1 MSEKHLEKQNN
12 RDFDEL
18 LRDALLEDLKE
29 ELEEAP
35 KEASGKTGEED
46 HEFSPEFQMEIRRLI
61 ASADTIAGPGKD
73 RAEKQTLAQERM
85 NGKIMSFPRWKGN
98 YRGLVNAASLLL
110 VFGLGIFFIRESG
123 VPMSGSSGASADSAQ
138 VTEGSVAA
146 AMAPKAAPEA
156 APAETAQETEA
167 AETAMDEAAPALE
180 AAPAPAMFRA
190 MPEDAVAQ
198 TEAGEQEAAAG
209 QAASEPQAAAA
220 ASMANPVVE
229 MDSGEALSEALG
241 IPVAIPEELA
251 EDSTYSLIAGTVG
264 QVRYQSKGLQTEVTY
279 RLAEETGEDISGI
292 YESFDESRTRTL
304 TVGEQDPVELTIR
317 FTSGRE
323 PEGGLAVWSVENRS
337 YSLWAEGIEGKED
350 LFQGEAEKLL
360 QAGL

>member
-1 MSEKHLEKQNN
+1 MSEKRLEKQNN

-29 ELEEAP
+29 ELEEGT
-35 KEASGKTGEED
+35 KEATGKTGEED
-46 HEFSPEFQMEIRRLI
+46 HAFSPEFQMEIRRLI

-73 RAEKQTLAQERM
+73 KAEKQTLAQERM
-85 NGKIMSFPRWKGN
+85 KGKVLSFPGWKGH

-146 AMAPKAAPEA
+146 AMAPEESP
-156 APAETAQETEA
+156 
-167 AETAMDEAAPALE
+167 E

-190 MPEDAVAQ
+190 MPEDAVDQ

-209 QAASEPQAAAA
+209 HAASETQAAAA
-220 ASMANPVVE
+220 ASIANPIVE

-241 IPVAIPEELA
+241 IPVVIPEGLA
-251 EDSTYSLIAGTVG
+251 EDSAYSLIAGTIG
-264 QVRYQSKGLQTEVTY
+264 QVRYQSKALQTEVTY
-279 RLAEETGEDISGI
+279 RLAAEMGEDISGI

-323 PEGGLAVWSVENRS
+323 PEGGLAVWSVDNRS

-350 LFQGEAEKLL
+350 LFQAEAEKLL
-360 QAGL
+360 QAGR

>member
-1 MSEKHLEKQNN
+1 MSEKRLEKQNN

-29 ELEEAP
+29 ELEEGP
-35 KEASGKTGEED
+35 KEAAGKTGEED

-73 RAEKQTLAQERM
+73 QAEKQTLAQERM
-85 NGKIMSFPRWKGN
+85 NGKVLRFPGWKGN

-110 VFGLGIFFIRESG
+110 VFGLGIFFIREG
-123 VPMSGSSGASADSAQ
+123 GIPMSGSSGASADSAQ

-156 APAETAQETEA
+156 APAETAQETGAAEA
-167 AETAMDEAAPALE
+167 AMDE

-209 QAASEPQAAAA
+209 YAASEPQAAAA
-220 ASMANPVVE
+220 ASIANPIVE
-229 MDSGEALSEALG
+229 IDSGEALSEALG
-241 IPVAIPEELA
+241 IPVVIPEGLA
-251 EDSTYSLIAGTVG
+251 EDSAYSLIAGTIG
-264 QVRYQSKGLQTEVTY
+264 QVRYQSKALQTEVTY
-279 RLAEETGEDISGI
+279 RLAAEMGEDISGI

-323 PEGGLAVWSVENRS
+323 PEGGLAVWSVDNRS

-350 LFQGEAEKLL
+350 LFQAEAEKLL
-360 QAGL
+360 QAGR

>member
-1 MSEKHLEKQNN
+1 MSEKRLEKQNN

-18 LRDALLEDLKE
+18 LRDALLKDLKE
-29 ELEEAP
+29 ELEEGP
-35 KEASGKTGEED
+35 KEAAGKAGEED
-46 HEFSPEFQMEIRRLI
+46 HEFSPEFQMGIRRLI

-73 RAEKQTLAQERM
+73 KEEKQTLAQERM
-85 NGKIMSFPRWKGN
+85 NGKVLSFPGWKGK

-123 VPMSGSSGASADSAQ
+123 IPMSGSSGASADSAQ

-146 AMAPKAAPEA
+146 AMAPKAVPEA
-156 APAETAQETEA
+156 
-167 AETAMDEAAPALE
+167 
-180 AAPAPAMFRA
+180 
-190 MPEDAVAQ
+190 
-198 TEAGEQEAAAG
+198 AGEQEAAAG
-209 QAASEPQAAAA
+209 HAATETQAAAA
-220 ASMANPVVE
+220 ASIANPIVE

-241 IPVAIPEELA
+241 IPVVIPEGLA
-251 EDSTYSLIAGTVG
+251 EDSAYSLIAGTVG
-264 QVRYQSKGLQTEVTY
+264 QVRYQSKALQTEVTY
-279 RLAEETGEDISGI
+279 RLAAETGEDISGI

-360 QAGL
+360 QAGR

>member
-1 MSEKHLEKQNN
+1 MSEKRLEKQNN

-29 ELEEAP
+29 ELEEGP
-35 KEASGKTGEED
+35 KEVAGKAGEED

-73 RAEKQTLAQERM
+73 QAEKQTLAQERM
-85 NGKIMSFPRWKGN
+85 NGKVLRFPGWKGN

-110 VFGLGIFFIRESG
+110 VFGLGIFFIREG
-123 VPMSGSSGASADSAQ
+123 GIPMSGSSGASADSAQ

-156 APAETAQETEA
+156 APAETAQETGAAEA
-167 AETAMDEAAPALE
+167 AMDE

-190 MPEDAVAQ
+190 MPEESMDQ
-198 TEAGEQEAAAG
+198 TGAGEQEAAAG
-209 QAASEPQAAAA
+209 HAASETQAAAA
-220 ASMANPVVE
+220 ASIANPIVE

-241 IPVAIPEELA
+241 IPVVIPEALA
-251 EDSTYSLIAGTVG
+251 EDSSYSLIAGTVG
-264 QVRYQSKGLQTEVTY
+264 QVRYQSKDLQTEVTY
-279 RLAEETGEDISGI
+279 RLAAETGEDISGI

-317 FTSGRE
+317 FTSGRD
-323 PEGGLAVWSVENRS
+323 PEGGLAVWSVDNRS

-350 LFQGEAEKLL
+350 LFQAEAEQLL
-360 QAGL
+360 QAGR

>member
-1 MSEKHLEKQNN
+1 MSEKRLEKQNN
-12 RDFDEL
+12 RDFDVL

-29 ELEEAP
+29 ELEEGT
-35 KEASGKTGEED
+35 KEATGKTGEED

-73 RAEKQTLAQERM
+73 QAEKQTLAQERM
-85 NGKIMSFPRWKGN
+85 NGKVLRFPGWKGN

-123 VPMSGSSGASADSAQ
+123 IPMSGSSGASADSAQ
-138 VTEGSVAA
+138 ETGAAEA
-146 AMAPKAAPEA
+146 AM
-156 APAETAQETEA
+156 
-167 AETAMDEAAPALE
+167 DE

-190 MPEDAVAQ
+190 MPEESIDQAG
-198 TEAGEQEAAAG
+198 AGEQEAAAG
-209 QAASEPQAAAA
+209 HAASETQAAAA
-220 ASMANPVVE
+220 ASIANPVAE

-241 IPVAIPEELA
+241 IPVVIPEGLA
-251 EDSTYSLIAGTVG
+251 EDSAYSLIAGTIG
-264 QVRYQSKGLQTEVTY
+264 QVRYQSKALQTEVTY
-279 RLAEETGEDISGI
+279 RLAAEMGEDISGI

-323 PEGGLAVWSVENRS
+323 PEGGLAVWSVDNRS

-360 QAGL
+360 QAGR

>member
-1 MSEKHLEKQNN
+1 MSEKRLEKQNN

-29 ELEEAP
+29 ELEEGT
-35 KEASGKTGEED
+35 KEATGKTGEED
-46 HEFSPEFQMEIRRLI
+46 HAFSPEFQMEIRRLI

-73 RAEKQTLAQERM
+73 KAEKQTLAQERM
-85 NGKIMSFPRWKGN
+85 KGKVLSLPGWKGH

-123 VPMSGSSGASADSAQ
+123 IPMSGSSGASADSVQ

-156 APAETAQETEA
+156 APAETAQETGA
-167 AETAMDEAAPALE
+167 AEAAMDEAAPA
-180 AAPAPAMFRA
+180 PVMFRA
-190 MPEDAVAQ
+190 MPEEAVAQ

-209 QAASEPQAAAA
+209 HAASETQAAAA
-220 ASMANPVVE
+220 ASIANPIVE

-241 IPVAIPEELA
+241 IPVVIPEGLA
-251 EDSTYSLIAGTVG
+251 EDSAYSLIAGTVG

-279 RLAEETGEDISGI
+279 RLAAETGEDISGI

-304 TVGEQDPVELTIR
+304 TVGEQDPVELTLR

-337 YSLWAEGIEGKED
+337 YSLWAEGIEGKEE
-350 LFQGEAEKLL
+350 LFQAEAEKLL
-360 QAGL
+360 QAGR

>member
-1 MSEKHLEKQNN
+1 MSEKRLEKQNN

-29 ELEEAP
+29 ELEEGT
-35 KEASGKTGEED
+35 KEATGKTGEED

-73 RAEKQTLAQERM
+73 KAEKQTLAQERM
-85 NGKIMSFPRWKGN
+85 KGKVLSFPGWKGH

-123 VPMSGSSGASADSAQ
+123 IPMSGSSGASADSGQ

-146 AMAPKAAPEA
+146 AMAPEAVPEA
-156 APAETAQETEA
+156 APAETAQETGA
-167 AETAMDEAAPALE
+167 AKAMDEAAQALE

-198 TEAGEQEAAAG
+198 TEAGEQEAAVE

-220 ASMANPVVE
+220 ASMANPIVE

-241 IPVAIPEELA
+241 MPVAIPEDLA

-264 QVRYQSKGLQTEVTY
+264 QVRYQSKALGTEVTY
-279 RLAEETGEDISGI
+279 RLGAETGEDISGI

-304 TVGEQDPVELTIR
+304 TVGDQNPEELTIR

-350 LFQGEAEKLL
+350 LFQAEAEKLL
-360 QAGL
+360 QAGR

>member
-1 MSEKHLEKQNN
+1 MSEKRLEKQNN

-18 LRDALLEDLKE
+18 LRDALLKDLKE
-29 ELEEAP
+29 ELEEGP
-35 KEASGKTGEED
+35 KEAAGKAGEED
-46 HEFSPEFQMEIRRLI
+46 HEFSPEFQMGIRRLI

-73 RAEKQTLAQERM
+73 KEEKQTLAQERM
-85 NGKIMSFPRWKGN
+85 KGKVLSFPGWKGH

-123 VPMSGSSGASADSAQ
+123 IPMSGSSGASADSAQ
-138 VTEGSVAA
+138 V
-146 AMAPKAAPEA
+146 KAAPEA
-156 APAETAQETEA
+156 APAETAQETGA
-167 AETAMDEAAPALE
+167 AEAAMDEAAPALE

-190 MPEDAVAQ
+190 MPEDAVDQ

-209 QAASEPQAAAA
+209 HAASETQAAAA
-220 ASMANPVVE
+220 ASIANPIVE

-241 IPVAIPEELA
+241 IPVVIPEGLA
-251 EDSTYSLIAGTVG
+251 EDSAYSLIAGTVG
-264 QVRYQSKGLQTEVTY
+264 QVRYQSKALQTEVTY
-279 RLAEETGEDISGI
+279 RLAAETGEDISGI

-360 QAGL
+360 QAGR

>member
-1 MSEKHLEKQNN
+1 MSEKRLEKQNN

-35 KEASGKTGEED
+35 EEASGKTGEED

-73 RAEKQTLAQERM
+73 KAEKQTLAQERM
-85 NGKIMSFPRWKGN
+85 NGKILNFPRWKGN

-123 VPMSGSSGASADSAQ
+123 IPMSGSSGASADSGQ

-146 AMAPKAAPEA
+146 AMAPEA
-156 APAETAQETEA
+156 VPAETAQETGA
-167 AETAMDEAAPALE
+167 AKAMDEAAPALE

-190 MPEDAVAQ
+190 MPEEAVAQ

-209 QAASEPQAAAA
+209 YAASETQAAAA
-220 ASMANPVVE
+220 ASMANPIVE
-229 MDSGEALSEALG
+229 LDSGEALSEALG
-241 IPVAIPEELA
+241 MPVVIPEELA
-251 EDSTYSLIAGTVG
+251 EDSAYSLIAGTVG
-264 QVRYQSKGLQTEVTY
+264 QVRYQSKALGTEVTY
-279 RLAEETGEDISGI
+279 RLAAETGEDISGI

-304 TVGEQDPVELTIR
+304 TVGDQDPVELTIR

-350 LFQGEAEKLL
+350 LFQAEAEKLL
-360 QAGL
+360 QAGR

>member
-1 MSEKHLEKQNN
+1 MSEKRLEKQNN

-35 KEASGKTGEED
+35 EEASGKTGEED

-73 RAEKQTLAQERM
+73 KAEKQTLAQERM

-123 VPMSGSSGASADSAQ
+123 IPMSGGSGASADSGQ

-146 AMAPKAAPEA
+146 AMAPEA
-156 APAETAQETEA
+156 VPAETAQETGA
-167 AETAMDEAAPALE
+167 AKAMDEAAPALE

-209 QAASEPQAAAA
+209 YAASETQAAAA

-229 MDSGEALSEALG
+229 LDSGEALSEALG
-241 IPVAIPEELA
+241 MPVAIPEELA
-251 EDSTYSLIAGTVG
+251 EDSAYSLIAGTVG
-264 QVRYQSKGLQTEVTY
+264 QVRYQSKALGTEVTY
-279 RLAEETGEDISGI
+279 RLAAETGEDISGI

-304 TVGEQDPVELTIR
+304 TVGDQDPVELTIR
-317 FTSGRE
+317 FTSGRD

-360 QAGL
+360 QAGR

>member
-1 MSEKHLEKQNN
+1 MSEKRLEKQNN

-35 KEASGKTGEED
+35 EEASGKTGEED

-73 RAEKQTLAQERM
+73 KAEKQTLAQERM
-85 NGKIMSFPRWKGN
+85 NGKILNFPRWKGN
-98 YRGLVNAASLLL
+98 YRGLANAASLLL
-110 VFGLGIFFIRESG
+110 IFGLGIFFIRESG
-123 VPMSGSSGASADSAQ
+123 IPMSGGSGASADSGQ
-138 VTEGSVAA
+138 VTEGRVAA
-146 AMAPKAAPEA
+146 AMAPEESP
-156 APAETAQETEA
+156 
-167 AETAMDEAAPALE
+167 EAAPALE

-209 QAASEPQAAAA
+209 YAASETQAAAA

-229 MDSGEALSEALG
+229 LDSGEALSEALG
-241 IPVAIPEELA
+241 MPVAIPEELA
-251 EDSTYSLIAGTVG
+251 EDSAYSLIAGTVG
-264 QVRYQSKGLQTEVTY
+264 QVRYQSKALGTEVTY
-279 RLAEETGEDISGI
+279 RLAAETGEDISGI

-304 TVGEQDPVELTIR
+304 TVGDRDPVELTIR
-317 FTSGRE
+317 FTSGRD
-323 PEGGLAVWSVENRS
+323 PEGGLAVWSVKNRS

>member
-1 MSEKHLEKQNN
+1 MSEKRLEKQNN

-29 ELEEAP
+29 ELEEGT
-35 KEASGKTGEED
+35 KEATGKTGEED
-46 HEFSPEFQMEIRRLI
+46 HAFSPEFQMEIRRLI

-73 RAEKQTLAQERM
+73 KAEKQTLAQERM
-85 NGKIMSFPRWKGN
+85 KGKILSFPGWKGH

-123 VPMSGSSGASADSAQ
+123 IPMSGSSGASADSAQ
-138 VTEGSVAA
+138 VAEGSVAA

-156 APAETAQETEA
+156 APAETAQETGAAEA
-167 AETAMDEAAPALE
+167 AMDE

-190 MPEDAVAQ
+190 MPEEAMDQAG
-198 TEAGEQEAAAG
+198 AGEQEAAAG
-209 QAASEPQAAAA
+209 HAASETQAAAA
-220 ASMANPVVE
+220 ASIANPIVE

-241 IPVAIPEELA
+241 IPVVIPEGLA
-251 EDSTYSLIAGTVG
+251 EDSAYSLIAGTIG

-279 RLAEETGEDISGI
+279 RLAAEMGEDISGI

-323 PEGGLAVWSVENRS
+323 PEGGLAVWSVDNRS

-350 LFQGEAEKLL
+350 LFQAEAEKLL
-360 QAGL
+360 QAGR

>member
-1 MSEKHLEKQNN
+1 MSEKRLEKQNN

-29 ELEEAP
+29 ELEEGN
-35 KEASGKTGEED
+35 KEAAGKTGEED

-123 VPMSGSSGASADSAQ
+123 IPMSGSSGASADSAQ

-146 AMAPKAAPEA
+146 AMAPKAVP
-156 APAETAQETEA
+156 
-167 AETAMDEAAPALE
+167 E

-190 MPEDAVAQ
+190 MPEDAVDQ

-209 QAASEPQAAAA
+209 HAASETQAAAA
-220 ASMANPVVE
+220 ASIANPIVE

-241 IPVAIPEELA
+241 IPVVIPEGLA
-251 EDSTYSLIAGTVG
+251 EDSAYSLIAGTIG
-264 QVRYQSKGLQTEVTY
+264 QVRYQSKALQTEVTY
-279 RLAEETGEDISGI
+279 RLAAEMGEDISGI

-323 PEGGLAVWSVENRS
+323 PEGGLAVWSVDNRS

-360 QAGL
+360 QAGR

>member
-1 MSEKHLEKQNN
+1 MSEKRLEKQNN

-29 ELEEAP
+29 ELEEGP
-35 KEASGKTGEED
+35 KEAAGKAGEED

-73 RAEKQTLAQERM
+73 QAEKQTLAQERM
-85 NGKIMSFPRWKGN
+85 NGKVLRFPGGKGK

-123 VPMSGSSGASADSAQ
+123 IPMSGSSGASADSGQ

-146 AMAPKAAPEA
+146 AMAPEAVPEA
-156 APAETAQETEA
+156 APAETAQETGA
-167 AETAMDEAAPALE
+167 AETAMDE

-190 MPEDAVAQ
+190 MPEDAVNQ
-198 TEAGEQEAAAG
+198 TEAGELEAAAG
-209 QAASEPQAAAA
+209 YAASETQAAAG
-220 ASMANPVVE
+220 ASMANPIVE

-241 IPVAIPEELA
+241 IPVVIPEGLA
-251 EDSTYSLIAGTVG
+251 EDSAYSLIAGTVG

-279 RLAEETGEDISGI
+279 RLAAETGEDISGI

-360 QAGL
+360 QAGR

>member
-1 MSEKHLEKQNN
+1 MSEKRLEKQNN

-29 ELEEAP
+29 ELEEGN
-35 KEASGKTGEED
+35 KEAAGKTGEED

-85 NGKIMSFPRWKGN
+85 KGKVLRFPGWKGH

-123 VPMSGSSGASADSAQ
+123 IPMSGSSGASADSAQ

-146 AMAPKAAPEA
+146 AMAPEESP
-156 APAETAQETEA
+156 
-167 AETAMDEAAPALE
+167 E

-190 MPEDAVAQ
+190 MPEDAVDQ
-198 TEAGEQEAAAG
+198 TEAGEQEAAVG

-220 ASMANPVVE
+220 ASMANPIVE

-241 IPVAIPEELA
+241 IPVVIPEGLA
-251 EDSTYSLIAGTVG
+251 EDSAYSLIAGTVG
-264 QVRYQSKGLQTEVTY
+264 QVRYQSKALQTEVTY
-279 RLAEETGEDISGI
+279 RLAAETGEDISGI

-304 TVGEQDPVELTIR
+304 TVGDQDPVELTLR

-350 LFQGEAEKLL
+350 LFQAEAEKLL

>member
-1 MSEKHLEKQNN
+1 MSEKRLEKQNN

-29 ELEEAP
+29 ELEEGP
-35 KEASGKTGEED
+35 KEAAGKAGEED

-73 RAEKQTLAQERM
+73 QAEKQTLAQERM
-85 NGKIMSFPRWKGN
+85 NGKVLRFPGWKGN

-123 VPMSGSSGASADSAQ
+123 IPMSGSSGASADSGQ

-146 AMAPKAAPEA
+146 AMAPEAVPEA
-156 APAETAQETEA
+156 AP
-167 AETAMDEAAPALE
+167 

-198 TEAGEQEAAAG
+198 TEAGEQEEAAG
-209 QAASEPQAAAA
+209 YAASETQAAAA
-220 ASMANPVVE
+220 ASIANPIVE

-241 IPVAIPEELA
+241 IPVVIPEGLA
-251 EDSTYSLIAGTVG
+251 EDSAYSLIAGTVG

-279 RLAEETGEDISGI
+279 RLAAETGEDISGI

-360 QAGL
+360 QAGR

>member
-1 MSEKHLEKQNN
+1 MSEKRLEKQNN

-29 ELEEAP
+29 ELEEGP
-35 KEASGKTGEED
+35 KEAAGKAGEED

-73 RAEKQTLAQERM
+73 QAEKQTLAQERM
-85 NGKIMSFPRWKGN
+85 NGKVLRFPGWKGN

-123 VPMSGSSGASADSAQ
+123 IPMSGSSGASADSGQ

-146 AMAPKAAPEA
+146 AMAPKAVP
-156 APAETAQETEA
+156 
-167 AETAMDEAAPALE
+167 E

-190 MPEDAVAQ
+190 MPEDAVNQ

-209 QAASEPQAAAA
+209 YAASETQAAAA
-220 ASMANPVVE
+220 ASMANPIVE

-241 IPVAIPEELA
+241 IPVVIPEGLA
-251 EDSTYSLIAGTVG
+251 EDSAYSLIAGTVG

-279 RLAEETGEDISGI
+279 RLAAETGEDISGI

-360 QAGL
+360 QAGR

>member
-1 MSEKHLEKQNN
+1 MSEKRLEKQNN

-29 ELEEAP
+29 ELEEGN
-35 KEASGKTGEED
+35 KEAAGKTGEED
-46 HEFSPEFQMEIRRLI
+46 HAFSPEFQMEIRRLI

-85 NGKIMSFPRWKGN
+85 KGKVLRFPGWKGH

-123 VPMSGSSGASADSAQ
+123 IPMSGSSGASADSAQ

-146 AMAPKAAPEA
+146 AMAPEESP
-156 APAETAQETEA
+156 
-167 AETAMDEAAPALE
+167 E

-190 MPEDAVAQ
+190 MPEDAVDQ
-198 TEAGEQEAAAG
+198 TEAGEQEAAVG

-220 ASMANPVVE
+220 ASMANPIVE

-241 IPVAIPEELA
+241 IPVVIPEGLA
-251 EDSTYSLIAGTVG
+251 EDSAYSLIAGTVG
-264 QVRYQSKGLQTEVTY
+264 QVRYQSKALQTEVTY
-279 RLAEETGEDISGI
+279 RLAAETGEDISGI

-304 TVGEQDPVELTIR
+304 TVGEQDQVELTIR

-360 QAGL
+360 QAGR